1 MGILSARAGA
11 SLSLTGRYAPF
22 ARQSARGLEE
32 WASSCGAT
40 LRIDDSGGDDATTVR
55 QTRALADICD
65 IVFGPYGSG
74 PMRAVAA
81 AFADRS
87 DVIWN
92 HGGAAA
98 AGTGARVIDVL
109 APARRYWTDLPA
121 ALTRWGLPLHSVA
134 VIQSNSPFGR
144 EVAAGAI
151 SALADAGH
159 TPCAAITFTEDQA
172 PHAVARALDSGAT
185 VIVTGARYEEDVAVG
200 RAVVDHPHLTLG
212 MVACGVDDV
221 REVFG
226 GALLGWFGPCQWINT
241 PGTPMPLQLNAD
253 VAYPAVQAFAAGC
266 LAEQA
271 VAAAGTCEP
280 DGVWNAARALV
291 TRTVFGDFAVDEQ
304 GRQTAHRPVIV
315 RWESGHGGP
324 HRHPA

>member
-1 MGILSARAGA
+1 MGTPPVRAGA
-11 SLSLTGRYAPF
+11 SLALTGRYASF

-32 WASSCGAT
+32 WANSCGAT
-40 LRIDDSGGDDATTVR
+40 LRIDDSGGDEATTVR

-65 IVFGPYGSG
+65 VVFGPYGSG
-74 PMRAVAA
+74 PMRAVAT

-98 AGTGARVIDVL
+98 TGTGARIIDVL
-109 APARRYWTDLPA
+109 APARRYWADLPA

-134 VIQSNSPFGR
+134 VLQAKSPFGR

-151 SALADAGH
+151 AALADAGH
-159 TPCAAITFTEDQA
+159 SPSAVITFTENQA

-200 RAVVDHPHLTLG
+200 RAAVYHPHLALG
-212 MVACGVDDV
+212 MVACGVDDA
-221 REVFG
+221 REAFG
-226 GALLGWFGPCQWINT
+226 DALLGWFGPCQWIDT
-241 PGTPMPLQLNAD
+241 PRTPVPPQLDAFT
-253 VAYPAVQAFAAGC
+253 AYPAVQAFAAGC

-271 VAAAGTCEP
+271 IAAAGTCEP
-280 DGVWNAARALV
+280 DVVWNAARALV
-291 TRTVFGDFAVDEQ
+291 TRTFFGDFAVDEQ

-315 RWESGHGGP
+315 RWGSGDGGP